1 MSNSEISKKAKIG
14 NNLSI
19 KSFSIIEDD
28 VEIGDNVEIASNVL
42 IENGARI
49 ASNVKIHHGA
59 AVATLPQDLKFGG
72 EVTTLE
78 IGEGTVVRE
87 FTTLNRATNH
97 SKRTIIGKNC
107 FIMAYAHVAHD
118 CRIGDNVIIA
128 NSVQMGGHVS
138 IDDFAIIGGG
148 VVIHQF
154 SKIGERVMIGG
165 GFRVVKDVPHY
176 ILAGGYPMK
185 YEGLNVIGLKRK
197 GFTNE
202 QIGTIRKAYDEI
214 YRSGLNFGDAV
225 KKIRQTFEMTP
236 EITKI
241 VEFIE
246 TSERGILKG

>member
-1 MSNSEISKKAKIG
+1 MSNSVISNKANIG
-14 NNLSI
+14 NNFSI
-19 KSFSIIEDD
+19 KNFSVIEDD
-28 VEIGDNVEIASNVL
+28 VVIGNNVEIGSNVL
-42 IENGARI
+42 IANGARI
-49 ASNVKIHHGA
+49 SDNVKIHHGA
-59 AVATLPQDLKFGG
+59 VISTVPQDLKFEG
-72 EVTTLE
+72 EVTTME
-78 IGEGTVVRE
+78 IGEGTEIRE
-87 FTTLNRATNH
+87 YATLNRGTNY
-97 SKRTIIGKNC
+97 SNKTVVGSNC

-138 IDDFAIIGGG
+138 IDDFAVLGGG

-197 GFTNE
+197 GFSDE
-202 QIGTIRKAYDEI
+202 QIGTIKKAYNEI
-214 YRSGLNFGDAV
+214 YTSGLNFGDAV
-225 KKIRQTFEMTP
+225 KSIRNTFEMTP

-246 TSERGILKG
+246 TSERGILRG

>member
-14 NNLSI
+14 NNLTI

-42 IENGARI
+42 IANGARI

-59 AVATLPQDLKFGG
+59 AVSTNPQDLKFGG

-78 IGEGTVVRE
+78 IGEGTVIRE

-97 SKRTIIGKNC
+97 SKRTVIGKNC

-138 IDDFAIIGGG
+138 IDDFAVLGGG

-197 GFTNE
+197 GFSDE
-202 QIGTIRKAYDEI
+202 QIGTIKKAYNEI
-214 YRSGLNFGDAV
+214 YTSGLNFGDAV
-225 KKIRQTFEMTP
+225 KSIRNTFEMTP

-246 TSERGILKG
+246 TSERGILRG